1 MAPENFEAISRS
13 AKLPSNLEV
22 IRTNILL
29 ISKTKTTLAMT
40 KTSKKTVTKTT
51 LK

>member
-22 IRTNILL
+22 IRTNRLL
-29 ISKTKTTLAMT
+29 ISKTKTTLAILFV
-40 KTSKKTVTKTT
+40 KQRQAKRQ
-51 LK
+51 